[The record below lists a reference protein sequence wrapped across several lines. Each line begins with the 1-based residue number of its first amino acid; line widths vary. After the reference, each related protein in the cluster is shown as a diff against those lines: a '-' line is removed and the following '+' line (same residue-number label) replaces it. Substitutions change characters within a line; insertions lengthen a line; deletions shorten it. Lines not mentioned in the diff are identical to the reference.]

1 MQSTFVPGQSSTDV
15 LTGIWMMS
23 NIQWEK
29 EKEKWGNNEAAL
41 KTNALGEKSVYFFFS
56 FDYQNYIAGL
66 FHNNFWYGEKL
77 KNAERYQC
85 NHQLIKMSHF
95 LQHVEVITNFL
106 LLSLDWDNFLV
117 SGNIRKIEFKSVLF
131 YYSHLNYFPL
141 QRKPVLSW
149 GCMKNVCVCDNFNI
163 TSNSRNWRSHRIKN
177 VTART
182 GY

>member
-1 MQSTFVPGQSSTDV
+1 MCLGSLV
-15 LTGIWMMS
+15 LMFWRESEWWAAFNGRRGKENEEIMKQLWKQMHL
-23 NIQWEK
+23 EK
-29 EKEKWGNNEAAL
+29 NQCI
-41 KTNALGEKSVYFFFS
+41 FFS
-56 FDYQNYIAGL
+56 FDYQNYIAGI

-77 KNAERYQC
+77 KNAERYRC
-85 NHQLIKMSHF
+85 NRQLIKMSHF
-95 LQHVEVITNFL
+95 LQHVEVITNF
-106 LLSLDWDNFLV
+106 LSLDWDNFLV